1 MAEMSEIGVFTPRQA
16 RLLWDEYLRRQQA
29 SYNVTNNYNVTKNT
43 YETSPHR
50 VFVKNTSS
58 EIIPPYAC
66 MRITG
71 VEVVGGRTAIKVEKP
86 TSVDGEFLFN
96 SQFSIAIPSGTETG
110 VGWAYRFGQVLMLGD
125 EPSIGTGVEYLP
137 IVASWEIEEGAG
149 PFVVFGRHDANVR
162 AITGR
167 FGSGGGGGGG
177 SAGSCACVCIANGDI
192 IVHGIETTSRWSF
205 DMTAQIFKQTHGSI
219 TFPAGTYV
227 VVWDSGTSTWA
238 LDIGADLTAAYLNGS
253 DATSA
258 TTMDG
263 TLTLTWSAL
272 GAALS
277 LQLCVDG
284 TIPAPSGS

>member
-1 MAEMSEIGVFTPRQA
+1 MSDEIIVFNREGAEQYKKIA
-16 RLLWDEYLRRQQA
+16 REVARRMQ
-29 SYNVTNNYNVTKNT
+29 N
-43 YETSPHR
+43 ETPHR
-50 VFVKNTSS
+50 ARWQQQK
-58 EIIPPYAC
+58 
-66 MRITG
+66 
-71 VEVVGGRTAIKVEKP
+71 
-86 TSVDGEFLFN
+86 
-96 SQFSIAIPSGTETG
+96 
-110 VGWAYRFGQVLMLGD
+110 
-125 EPSIGTGVEYLP
+125 
-137 IVASWEIEEGAG
+137 
-149 PFVVFGRHDANVR
+149 
-162 AITGR
+162 
-167 FGSGGGGGGG
+167 GGGGGGG

-238 LDIGADLTAAYLNGS
+238 LDIGADLTAAYLSGS

-272 GAALS
+272 GAAPS